1 MLRSRI
7 MGVLRSRI
15 TLCIWLLGIL
25 FPLAWLGRFSE
36 AYRQTFDA
44 IFGPE
49 WMHLIMHACLF
60 GVLGILL
67 VIVIKRPISV
77 RTAAYMA
84 LLFLAV
90 GTLQEFFQSYSQGHW
105 LFERQI
111 VCPVTTDLL
120 VDLSGGL
127 AGPIIL
133 QLARR
138 WKVRQIRYASDEK
151 GR

>member
-7 MGVLRSRI
+7 LGVLRSRVM
-15 TLCIWLLGIL
+15 LCVWLLGIL
-25 FPLAWLGRFSE
+25 FPLAWLGSFSA
-36 AYRQTFDA
+36 AYRRTFDA

-67 VIVIKRPISV
+67 VMVSKRPISL
-77 RTAAYMA
+77 RMAAFMA

-90 GTLQEFFQSYSQGHW
+90 GTLQEFFQSFSQGHW

-111 VCPVTTDLL
+111 ARPVSSDLL
-120 VDLSGGL
+120 VDLVGGL
-127 AGPIIL
+127 VGLVIL
-133 QLARR
+133 QIFRH
-138 WKVRQIRYASDEK
+138 WKFRQTQYASNEK
-151 GR
+151 GG